1 MHGAKNFS
9 FIPKTYILPQEF
21 MYLEEDIKR
30 EPNKMWICKP
40 HANSC
45 GRGIIVT
52 NQISEIPQKDKM
64 YVCCEYIHN
73 PLTFNGYKF
82 DLRIYVALTSVNPL
96 RIYIY
101 DEGLV
106 RFATCKY
113 QSQPSQQG
121 FSKASK
127 FMHLTNFSVNKKN
140 LNFVS
145 NTEDQDDRSSSKW
158 ALSNLKKAMK
168 E

>member
-1 MHGAKNFS
+1 
-9 FIPKTYILPQEF
+9 

-64 YVCCEYIHN
+64 YVCCEYIQN

-106 RFATCKY
+106 RFATSKY
-113 QSQPSQQG
+113 QSQPS
-121 FSKASK
+121 
-127 FMHLTNFSVNKKN
+127 
-140 LNFVS
+140 
-145 NTEDQDDRSSSKW
+145 
-158 ALSNLKKAMK
+158 
-168 E
+168 